1 MEKQDVYVFP
11 AVFSQEPDEEISVV
25 FPDLDVATCGADS
38 VEALASARELLGCAL
53 FGLEEDGAQL
63 PDPSDPFGLELAA
76 GELVVLV
83 DVYMPTVRLA
93 QQNRSVNR
101 SVTLPAWLNALAV
114 QRGVNFSQT
123 LQAALREQLQ
133 V

>member
-1 MEKQDVYVFP
+1 M
-11 AVFSQEPDEEISVV
+11 
-25 FPDLDVATCGADS
+25 
-38 VEALASARELLGCAL
+38 
-53 FGLEEDGAQL
+53 
-63 PDPSDPFGLELAA
+63 
-76 GELVVLV
+76 
-83 DVYMPTVRLA
+83 RLA